1 MVAPFVYGIATDQQH
16 FTDRKTE
23 TQRLKMNFENGINT
37 IIISPRRWGKTS
49 LVNYV
54 AEQMADDRAVRI
66 VRMDAFACRTPED
79 FYQLLAT
86 ELIRQTY
93 SRAEEW
99 IEKAKHFL
107 SSLVPI
113 VSVSADPMNPI
124 SLSFSPVHNNYGEEV
139 LSLSEKIAIDKGVHI
154 VVCIDE
160 FQQIGEFLDSLTF
173 QKRLR
178 SVWQL
183 QHHTSYCLFGSK
195 RHLLVSMFQ
204 KRSYPFYKFGDILFL
219 ERIPLSYWQEYI
231 SGKFAETQKHIDSR
245 FISAICDYVDG
256 NSSYV
261 QQLAWI
267 VWSRTEKEV
276 SDDIMQASKSD
287 LLIQNHA
294 LFYEQLNNL
303 TAYQIHFLMALLAGK
318 ASVMSQKE
326 TIEEFGLGSSANVA
340 VIKKALLK
348 KELIDVAGKEI
359 TFADPLMPHW
369 LRLTFKQ

>member
-1 MVAPFVYGIATDQQH
+1 MAAPFVYGIATDQQH
-16 FTDRKTE
+16 FIDRKTE

-99 IEKAKHFL
+99 IEK
-107 SSLVPI
+107 
-113 VSVSADPMNPI
+113 DPI
-124 SLSFSPVHNNYGEEV
+124 SLSFRPVNSNYGEEV

-245 FISAICDYVDG
+245 FISDICDYVDG
-256 NSSYV
+256 NSSYI

-276 SDDIMQASKSD
+276 SDDIMQAAKSD

-318 ASVMSQKE
+318 ARVMSKKE
-326 TIEEFGLGSSANVA
+326 TIEEFGLGSSANVE

-348 KELIDVAGKEI
+348 KELIDVVGKEI